1 MFIDDSAE
9 GLEEKDAAEAA
20 ETSGNVAEEK
30 PKLEEKDAAEAAKT
44 SGNVVEEKP
53 NPKAKFQDWLTRNHT
68 VIPFPAISELEKLL
82 DEEFGK

>member
-20 ETSGNVAEEK
+20 ETNGNVV
-30 PKLEEKDAAEAAKT
+30 EEKDAAEAAKT

-82 DEEFGK
+82 DQEFGK